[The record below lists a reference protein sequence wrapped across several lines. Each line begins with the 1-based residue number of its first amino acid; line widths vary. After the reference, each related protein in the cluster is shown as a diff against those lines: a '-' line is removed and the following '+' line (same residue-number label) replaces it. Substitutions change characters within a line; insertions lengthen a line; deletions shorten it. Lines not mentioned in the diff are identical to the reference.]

1 MNNSFI
7 NLLVLQLKEFY
18 REPEVLFWAVL
29 FPLALSAVLGF
40 AFSQQGVIK
49 SKVAIVENAYTSAH
63 AGIARLQNQPFDSVG
78 KRQIDLLVAPR
89 DKAFLQLKRGEVN
102 LVLEPAENNRF
113 VYHFDP
119 VNEEAYLQYLS
130 LEKKLQLP
138 APSPSTVRA
147 VSTPGSRY
155 IDFLIPGMIAF
166 GLMNSCIWGIGWNLI
181 ELRIKKLLRRM
192 IATPMSKA
200 EFLLAQF
207 TTRLLITLFENILL
221 VLLAYLLFDFRI
233 YGNLASVLLLFIAGN
248 IAFGGIAIL
257 VAARPEKNQVGSGI
271 INFVTLAMTI
281 LSGVFFSYTNFPEW
295 AVNIIRYIPL
305 TLLADSL
312 RSVLNEGATIMEI
325 AIPISLLL
333 GYGAL
338 SFVVGLRVFKW
349 Y

>member
-1 MNNSFI
+1 
-7 NLLVLQLKEFY
+7 
-18 REPEVLFWAVL
+18 
-29 FPLALSAVLGF
+29 
-40 AFSQQGVIK
+40 
-49 SKVAIVENAYTSAH
+49 
-63 AGIARLQNQPFDSVG
+63 
-78 KRQIDLLVAPR
+78 
-89 DKAFLQLKRGEVN
+89 
-102 LVLEPAENNRF
+102 
-113 VYHFDP
+113 
-119 VNEEAYLQYLS
+119 
-130 LEKKLQLP
+130 
-138 APSPSTVRA
+138 
-147 VSTPGSRY
+147 
-155 IDFLIPGMIAF
+155 MIAF